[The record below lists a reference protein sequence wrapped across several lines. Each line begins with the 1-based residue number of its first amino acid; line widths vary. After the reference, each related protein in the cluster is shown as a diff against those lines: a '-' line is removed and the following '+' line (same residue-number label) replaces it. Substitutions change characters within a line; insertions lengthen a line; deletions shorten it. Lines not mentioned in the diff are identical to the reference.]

1 MARYGAANICIVCS
15 IRVGAGR
22 DGCVVERG
30 YVQFVSFTKAV
41 ISGILKWYGVKKTP
55 RRIFSA
61 PIRCEMNSPVVSSLR
76 PFVARSCA
84 QDHKTAGFQSVI
96 KKRKDGWNRHIRN
109 RVDAI
114 QESMVIDTTVHFWLR
129 VHDMVLSTEP
139 LVRLAFSAVV
149 SLVPMSHTHAKRCKR
164 LRDTV
169 GSCLALTCYNYE
181 TGEWREERAKCH
193 LEGHLLRRVGIA
205 DERRG
210 RRAGWRAATRK
221 ATRYQVPK
229 YARVP

>member
-1 MARYGAANICIVCS
+1 
-15 IRVGAGR
+15 
-22 DGCVVERG
+22 
-30 YVQFVSFTKAV
+30 
-41 ISGILKWYGVKKTP
+41 
-55 RRIFSA
+55 
-61 PIRCEMNSPVVSSLR
+61 
-76 PFVARSCA
+76 
-84 QDHKTAGFQSVI
+84 
-96 KKRKDGWNRHIRN
+96 
-109 RVDAI
+109 
-114 QESMVIDTTVHFWLR
+114 MVIDTTVNFWLR
-129 VHDMVLSTEP
+129 FHDMVVSTKP

-210 RRAGWRAATRK
+210 RGELGGAPRSAGTGELDM
-221 ATRYQVPK
+221 VPW
-229 YARVP
+229 YSYHPTASCAISGPAS